1 MPLPSKPLRHT
12 MPDDDE
18 EAQTQV
24 EEAFHVFVGKTT
36 SGIVMILYHLS
47 RKMETLIS
55 RQLTD
60 MKSLS

>member
-1 MPLPSKPLRHT
+1 

-24 EEAFHVFVGKTT
+24 EEAFCVFVGKTT
-36 SGIVMILYHLS
+36 SGIVMISYRLS

-60 MKSLS
+60 MKSLSEMVISIFPTFE

>member
-1 MPLPSKPLRHT
+1 

-24 EEAFHVFVGKTT
+24 EEAFCVFVGKTT
-36 SGIVMILYHLS
+36 SGIVMISYRLS
-47 RKMETLIS
+47 RKMETPIS

>member
-1 MPLPSKPLRHT
+1 

-24 EEAFHVFVGKTT
+24 EEAFHVFVRKTT
-36 SGIVMILYHLS
+36 SGIVIILYRLS
-47 RKMETLIS
+47 QKMETLIS